1 MSPRRLLQ
9 IIVAGSMA
17 VSFIA
22 AAGAMYVA
30 TERYDLAVRAAQIE
44 RVTNFVERYV
54 REVVWQQHAD
64 DVQTLAGDIA
74 NESRLRAAIAAAD
87 REAVAQL
94 LPTIGR
100 RYAVTSGQIALRG
113 ITVYDAR
120 GVVVAEHMSE
130 PGLRASE
137 TLCRFE
143 QLRRSPQFT
152 TYILLEDRDELGK
165 SALQCGP

>member
-100 RYAVTSGQIALRG
+100 RYAVK
-113 ITVYDAR
+113 
-120 GVVVAEHMSE
+120 E
-130 PGLRASE
+130 
-137 TLCRFE
+137 
-143 QLRRSPQFT
+143 
-152 TYILLEDRDELGK
+152 
-165 SALQCGP
+165 